1 MTRFAGHEVDLFLT
15 VLHALH
21 VLGESGHALFAVGRG
36 EGRDVEQRLAVVGIG
51 HQAFLERA
59 SELGPEGR
67 VLLRLV
73 RLHVLDGR
81 EDLLGQTTTD
91 GSDLPVLL
99 QNFTRDVER
108 EVLCV
113 DDTLDEAQVIGHQL
127 FTVVHDEDALDVEV
141 DAGLALTH
149 EEIERRRRR
158 NEQQRLVFE
167 STFGL
172 HRDDLES
179 SSQAWLTCL

>member
-1 MTRFAGHEVDLFLT
+1 MRSTYSARVVTPSSLL
-15 VLHALH
+15 
-21 VLGESGHALFAVGRG
+21 
-36 EGRDVEQRLAVVGIG
+36 VEAKDEMSSSV
-51 HQAFLERA
+51 
-59 SELGPEGR
+59 
-67 VLLRLV
+67 LRLSASAIRPSLSARPNSV
-73 RLHVLDGR
+73 QKVEYFSGSFALHVLDGR

-172 HRDDLES
+172 HRDDPRE
-179 SSQAWLTCL
+179 ARPRRG